1 MRQPEMRPT
10 GYDVIEGADPI
21 VLPQIGG
28 TGAGDGIPTS
38 HRAIPD
44 ETRGDLTGSPAQR
57 PDVGAAEVAE
67 CSRSSPA
74 NDGGNR
80 AEPEARE
87 NTATRNSAVLDR
99 FIWHGEALP
108 EPPPQLIKHTLPRDG
123 VVLLGG
129 QSGAGKTFIV
139 CHLAVCLATGVDFFG
154 RRVKENVGVAILAA
168 EGAAT
173 LPMRLKVAGDEVAPG
188 ERLPITHVAINLD
201 LMKLPDER
209 SLIRQLLEVRAEME
223 RRFQAR
229 LGAVIIDTVAAS
241 FGFKDENSNSEVT
254 KATNALYRIANAVG
268 ALVIGVHHY
277 GKDQSTGLRGGSAW
291 RGNTDGVLATI
302 ADRSHTSGIVG
313 ERQLILEKNRTGP
326 EGPIAP
332 FSLKFIKT
340 GVDDDGEDEGA
351 CIVIPDLTTPPVM
364 TVPKSALGKP
374 MDAKA
379 EMPKR
384 ASGQRPEAFRRAFN
398 EALLSYGETR
408 AIQGD
413 GPRVMMVSLTKV
425 RDAFWRFYVTGE
437 DGDKKKQESARRA
450 AWSEMRKTMIGA
462 EYFAGNWDGEE
473 WIWAKE

>member
-1 MRQPEMRPT
+1 VYEGSGKISYTHINDDADRNPILPAREAITYGSRGGMNAPQGLPPDIEAVEI
-10 GYDVIEGADPI
+10 DAVI
-21 VLPQIGG
+21 
-28 TGAGDGIPTS
+28 
-38 HRAIPD
+38 
-44 ETRGDLTGSPAQR
+44 GS
-57 PDVGAAEVAE
+57 GAASEDVSQIVPEGRENAAT
-67 CSRSSPA
+67 RSS
-74 NDGGNR
+74 GL
-80 AEPEARE
+80 
-87 NTATRNSAVLDR
+87 LDR

-188 ERLPITHVAINLD
+188 KKFPITHVSVNVD
-201 LMKLPDER
+201 LMKPADER
-209 SLIRQLLEVRAEME
+209 TVIRQLLEVRAEMD
-223 RRFQAR
+223 RRYGVR
-229 LGAVIIDTVAAS
+229 MGAVILDTVAAS
-241 FGFKDENSNSEVT
+241 FGFNDENNNSEVT
-254 KATNALYRIANAVG
+254 NATKALYRIANAVG

-313 ERQLILEKNRTGP
+313 NRQLILEKNRNWP

-332 FSLKFIKT
+332 FTLKFIKT
-340 GVDDDGEDEGA
+340 GVDEDGEDEGA
-351 CIVIPDLTTPPVM
+351 CIVVPDLTTTPVL

-374 MDAKA
+374 MAANA
-379 EMPKR
+379 ERTNR

-398 EALLSYGETR
+398 EALISHGETR

-413 GPRVMMVSLTKV
+413 GPRVKMVNLTKV
-425 RDAFWRFYVTGE
+425 RDAFWRFYVTGGE
-437 DGDKKKQESARRA
+437 PDPKKQEAARRA
-450 AWSEMRKTMIGA
+450 AWSAMQKSLIGT
-462 EYFAGNWDGEE
+462 EFYAGSWGGEE
-473 WIWAKE
+473 WIWVKD